1 MPVSMFSKIKIRR
14 GKRDEL
20 PDLDKAEFGFAT
32 DSGEV
37 FIGAPDFPPLE
48 NKGRGEINEEFPYR
62 NIQLIT
68 DGQDNSDIQK
78 TVYQGNGPV
87 IAQTGPT
94 QSQPIV
100 RTYRERFDDVIY
112 FENFYTGAQDIVPDL
127 NRALRQVYNNSA
139 VSERKPLIISAGEYV
154 VNQTIKIPPQT
165 HLKGEGK
172 DKTILRHTDPSDTTG
187 ITHLFETVDRLFQ
200 ENLQISFAG
209 GGVPENIEIS
219 DMTIIVP
226 RLMDFFR
233 LYRSR
238 NITFRNVKFQGS
250 GAINSPRSVI
260 VFDRLG
266 IVITMRNFK
275 FIDCDF
281 NDISN
286 IVSPMVNDTNL
297 ATDIQFERCNVTNI
311 FSGMS
316 INNNNA
322 QNITWSNSTIRGI
335 QDGFLTLT
343 RGRNVSS
350 YNNTIDS
357 PTLSPLKSPYVIAP
371 TFNNF
376 SSFQDKFVLGTNVKP
391 YLNNSKSSVIIP
403 TNTNSVIIN
412 DLEINKPLTVNILS
426 NQIDTAIGPAY
437 PLSKYSTI
445 KIDYVIKRDTGLK
458 TGVLNLTHLEGNPVL
473 FDTSNTIGI
482 PDVIFS
488 ATVDLFN
495 GEDHLFLRYS
505 TNDIGTTGTIKMVA
519 TAVYN

>member
-14 GKRDEL
+14 GNKDDL

-62 NIQLIT
+62 NVQIIT
-68 DGQDNSDIQK
+68 NGQDHSDIQK

-94 QSQPIV
+94 ISQPVV
-100 RTYRERFDDVIY
+100 RSYRERFDDVVF
-112 FENFYTGAQDIVPDL
+112 FEDFNTGAQDIVPDL
-127 NRALRQVYNNSA
+127 NRALRQVYNNAA
-139 VSERKPLIISAGEYV
+139 VSERKPLVISAGEYV

-172 DKTILRHTDPSDTTG
+172 DKTILRHTDPSDLTG
-187 ITHLFETVDRLFQ
+187 ITHLFETIDKLFQ
-200 ENLQISFAG
+200 ENLQISFNG

-250 GAINSPRSVI
+250 GALSSLASVI
-260 VFDRLG
+260 KFDRLG
-266 IVITMRNFK
+266 IIISMKNFK

-286 IVSPMVNDTNL
+286 IVSPISNDTNL
-297 ATDIQFERCNVTNI
+297 ISDVIFDRCNVTNVYNGI
-311 FSGMS
+311 
-316 INNNNA
+316 IVNNNNA
-322 QNITWSNSTIRGI
+322 ENITWSNSIIRGI
-335 QDGFLTLT
+335 QNGFMTLT
-343 RGRNVSS
+343 RGKNFSS
-350 YNNTIDS
+350 FNNTIDS
-357 PTLSPLKSPYVIAP
+357 PALPANLYPYDIAV

-376 SSFQDKFVLGTNVKP
+376 TSFQDSFVLGPNVLP
-391 YLNNSKSSVIIP
+391 YRNNSNTTVIVP
-403 TNTNSVIIN
+403 ANSNSIIMN
-412 DLEINKPLTVNILS
+412 DLEINKPLTINILS
-426 NQIDTAIGPAY
+426 DQVDTVLGPAY
-437 PLSKYSTI
+437 PLSRYSSI
-445 KIDYVIKRDTGLK
+445 KIDYVIKRDSGLK
-458 TGVLNLTHLEGNPVL
+458 TGVINLTHLEGNPVI
-473 FDTSNTIGI
+473 FDTSNTLGI
-482 PDVIFS
+482 PDVTFS
-488 ATVDLFN
+488 ATVDFFN

-505 TNDIGTTGTIKMVA
+505 TNDVGTTGNIKMVI
-519 TAVYN
+519 TAIYN

>member
-14 GKRDEL
+14 GKKDEL

-48 NKGRGEINEEFPYR
+48 NKGRGETGEQFPYK
-62 NIQLIT
+62 NVQLIT
-68 DGQDNSDIQK
+68 NGQDHSDIQK
-78 TVYQGNGPV
+78 TVFQGNGPV

-94 QSQPIV
+94 LSQPIV
-100 RTYRERFDDVIY
+100 RTYRERFDDTIY
-112 FENFYTGAQDIVPDL
+112 FDNFYTGAQDIVPDL

-154 VNQTIKIPPQT
+154 VNQTIKVPPQT

-238 NITFRNVKFQGS
+238 NITFRNVRFQGS
-250 GAINSPRSVI
+250 GAVISPTSVI
-260 VFDRLG
+260 RFDRLG
-266 IVITMRNFK
+266 IVVTMRNFK

-281 NDISN
+281 NDVSN
-286 IVSPMVNDTNL
+286 IVSPIANTTNL
-297 ATDIQFERCNVTNI
+297 VTDVQFERCNVTNV
-311 FSGMS
+311 FSALLVD
-316 INNNNA
+316 NNNA
-322 QNITWSNSTIRGI
+322 ENISWSNSIIRGV
-335 QDGFLTLT
+335 QDGFMTLT

-357 PTLSPLKSPYVIAP
+357 PSLPAPKSPYVIAS

-376 SSFQDKFVLGTNVKP
+376 SSFQDKFILGTNVRAF
-391 YLNNSKSSVIIP
+391 NNSSKTSVIIP
-403 TNTNSVIIN
+403 SNSSRLVMN
-412 DLEINKPLTVNILS
+412 DLEINKPFSSNILS
-426 NQIDTAIGPAY
+426 NQNDTAIGPAY
-437 PLSKYSTI
+437 PLSRYSTI
-445 KIDYVIKRDTGLK
+445 KIDYVIKRDSGLK
-458 TGVLNLTHLEGNPVL
+458 TGVINLTHLEGNPVI

-482 PDVIFS
+482 PDVVFS
-488 ATVDLFN
+488 ATVETLS
-495 GEDHLFLRYS
+495 GEDHLVLRYS